1 MSRRGHYK
9 MLTLK
14 SKGMDEGTLQKC
26 RNDKKNNIF
35 ISDERIKA
43 LPDRVWRKVKD
54 KKAQLCT
61 IRSNKIDTRN

>member
-26 RNDKKNNIF
+26 QQKKTGLTQSHTTF
-35 ISDERIKA
+35 
-43 LPDRVWRKVKD
+43 
-54 KKAQLCT
+54 
-61 IRSNKIDTRN
+61 